1 MEAVPYIQGK
11 VFGIPH
17 SSAEEARSF
26 SSSESDL
33 LSLSTSNSKK
43 KKKKTKIFSFFLSTR
58 SEAQKPVTSRE
69 VIGLFYIQLGCGRRL
84 CVFLLLV
91 VLDFWVFAFR
101 YFACSVFTRVG
112 CFGYGR
118 CRVFVVGG
126 VYLFFFMDRSVA
138 VFMFFGVNLI
148 VRLACLNY
156 KRLQFKYI

>member
-101 YFACSVFTRVG
+101 YFACSVFTSV
-112 CFGYGR
+112 
-118 CRVFVVGG
+118 VVGG